1 MYPRNII
8 GLSAITAVALALTGA
23 PAFAQS
29 GVDLVKQAVEA
40 QGGAAALAAAKTAIT
55 KGEAK
60 HWEPGQ
66 SFAATGEPRF
76 LGDSTFTQY
85 VDNTTGVM
93 RVDWDRDMK
102 YPEVERVKFS
112 EITAPAWGVAID
124 EQGAQMP
131 MSGNRLGTLMRERNR
146 GAPALLARALANPQ
160 SISAMPDQKAG
171 DKTLPAVSIKYDNV
185 TYIVLFDAATKLPS
199 VIRTLDNDFVYGD
212 ANFDLILSDWKE
224 IAGAKRP
231 QVLSYRLNGVEV
243 QRVTRKET
251 TINAPLPAN
260 IFAVTDEVK
269 AKAKTAAS
277 DAPYQWVLRRMFLG
291 RLMDSDKVYYPENG
305 GFKLVELAPN
315 VQHVQGGS
323 ANNLI
328 VAMKDS
334 IVIIDAPVDE
344 GQSKW
349 VIDAAKAKY
358 PGKPI
363 KQLVMTHHHMD
374 HSGGSRA
381 YVAEGAEIVV
391 PAQSRPFFEAMFK
404 APHTMS
410 PDTLAKQPKPA
421 NIVEVTDLMTIKD
434 DTVEIRLMNIPN
446 PHVDGMLIA
455 HVVQPNL
462 VWVTDL
468 ISPRGPISRSP
479 ATVAV
484 GAALTKAGITGS
496 TIVGGH
502 GTTVKQADIA
512 ATLVA
517 N

>member
-1 MYPRNII
+1 MN
-8 GLSAITAVALALTGA
+8 
-23 PAFAQS
+23 PA
-29 GVDLVKQAVEA
+29 
-40 QGGAAALAAAKTAIT
+40 
-55 KGEAK
+55 
-60 HWEPGQ
+60 
-66 SFAATGEPRF
+66 
-76 LGDSTFTQY
+76 
-85 VDNTTGVM
+85 
-93 RVDWDRDMK
+93 
-102 YPEVERVKFS
+102 
-112 EITAPAWGVAID
+112 
-124 EQGAQMP
+124 
-131 MSGNRLGTLMRERNR
+131 
-146 GAPALLARALANPQ
+146 
-160 SISAMPDQKAG
+160 SISALPDQKLG
-171 DKTLPAVSIKYDNV
+171 ERSLPAVSIKYDNV
-185 TYIVLFDAATKLPS
+185 AYTVLLDPSTKLPA
-199 VIRTLDNDFVYGD
+199 VVRTRDNDFVYGD
-212 ANFDLILSDWKE
+212 VNFDVVLSDWKDM
-224 IAGAKRP
+224 GGYKRATT
-231 QVLSYRLNGVEV
+231 QSWRLDGREV
-243 QRVTRKET
+243 QRVTVKEVALD
-251 TINAPLPAN
+251 APLPAN
-260 IFAVTDEVK
+260 ILAVSADVK

-291 RLMDSDKVYYPENG
+291 RLMDSDKVYYPESG

-381 YVAEGAEIVV
+381 YVAEGAEVV
-391 PAQSRPFFEAMFK
+391 MPAQSRPFFEAMFM
-404 APHTMS
+404 APHTVS
-410 PDTLAKQPKPA
+410 PDALAKQPRPA
-421 NIVEVTDLMTIKD
+421 RIVEVKDTMTIKD

-455 HVVQPNL
+455 HVAQPNL

-468 ISPRGPISRSP
+468 ISPRGAISRSP
-479 ATVAV
+479 ATIAV
-484 GAALTKAGITGS
+484 GAALTKAGINGS

-502 GTTVKQADIA
+502 GTTAKQTDIA
-512 ATLVA
+512 ATLS